1 MLSFKKTI
9 IGSFLSLCLINQTLA
24 QNNLKLPD
32 LGSAAASTLSIEKEL
47 RIGEAYMMM
56 LRSQLPIVGDPVLE
70 EYIQD
75 IGHQLVAN
83 ANDVKTPFSFFL
95 VNNKAINAFA
105 FFGGHI
111 GVHTSLLQLADTES
125 ELASV
130 LSHEITHVTQR
141 HIARSMEARAQSAP
155 TTTALLLASIALAVA
170 GAPQVGMAGIQTS
183 VALSRQ
189 FAINYTRYH
198 EREADRIGIEV
209 LAKSHFN
216 PQGAP
221 LFFEKLATKYRFAK
235 KQPPMLRTH
244 PVSEQRIADTRM
256 RAAIYPVINLPF
268 KLNFQLAKARVIV
281 RYTQQQSSEITAIL
295 NRKFSSND
303 SIIQTAKNYGQAL
316 LLLADKKPDQALSI
330 INQLRLNDPNN
341 LFYIDTLTDIYLE
354 KNQGAKAVA
363 MLEKFF
369 EIMPN
374 NAIVTLNLSNALL
387 AIDKPKRAV
396 YLLEQFLVKQ
406 SNNMTA
412 WQMLKEAHNQAKNN
426 VGRYIA
432 MAEIAALYGN
442 HKQGLKHL
450 YSAHNLIKS
459 DDNITKSKVEA
470 RVRQFRLLRDD
481 LKNLKI

>member
-1 MLSFKKTI
+1 
-9 IGSFLSLCLINQTLA
+9 
-24 QNNLKLPD
+24 
-32 LGSAAASTLSIEKEL
+32 
-47 RIGEAYMMM
+47 
-56 LRSQLPIVGDPVLE
+56 
-70 EYIQD
+70 
-75 IGHQLVAN
+75 
-83 ANDVKTPFSFFL
+83 
-95 VNNKAINAFA
+95 
-105 FFGGHI
+105 
-111 GVHTSLLQLADTES
+111 
-125 ELASV
+125 
-130 LSHEITHVTQR
+130 
-141 HIARSMEARAQSAP
+141 
-155 TTTALLLASIALAVA
+155 
-170 GAPQVGMAGIQTS
+170 
-183 VALSRQ
+183 
-189 FAINYTRYH
+189 
-198 EREADRIGIEV
+198 
-209 LAKSHFN
+209 
-216 PQGAP
+216 
-221 LFFEKLATKYRFAK
+221 
-235 KQPPMLRTH
+235 
-244 PVSEQRIADTRM
+244 M

-281 RYTQQQSSEITAIL
+281 RYTQQQSGEISAML

-303 SIIQTAKNYGQAL
+303 PIIQTAKNYGQAL
-316 LLLADKKPDQALSI
+316 LLLADKKTNQALSI

-354 KNQGAKAVA
+354 KNQGTKAVA
-363 MLEKFF
+363 MLEKFL

-396 YLLEQFLVKQ
+396 YLLEQFLVNQ